1 MSDATSE
8 RWAEVDRYLAEL
20 VVRPD
25 PVLEEGNRDA
35 AAAGLPPIQV
45 SAAQGAFLGLLV
57 KIAGARTVLEIG
69 TLGGYS
75 TTWLARALPPG
86 GKVVSLELEAKH
98 AEVARRNLER
108 AGVSDRVEIRVGPAL
123 ESLRQLPTD
132 PLAPFDF
139 VFIDADK
146 LEYTDYLRGA
156 LGVARPG
163 TVIVAD
169 NVVRQ
174 GSVIEPGHA
183 DARVGG
189 IRRFLEEVARTPEL
203 EAVVVQMV
211 GAKGYDGMA
220 ILRVREARTPG
231 HPGATRP
238 RK

>member
-1 MSDATSE
+1 MSDVMSD
-8 RWAEVDRYLAEL
+8 RWADVDRYLADL

-25 PVLEEGNRDA
+25 PVLEAGNRDA
-35 AAAGLPPIQV
+35 AAAGLPSIQV

-75 TTWLARALPPG
+75 TSWIARALPSG
-86 GKVVSLELEAKH
+86 GKVVSLELEEQH
-98 AEVARRNLER
+98 AAVARRNLAR
-108 AGVSDRVEIRVGPAL
+108 AGVGDRVEIRVGPAL
-123 ESLRQLPTD
+123 DSLRKLPND

-146 LEYTDYLRGA
+146 IEYTDYLHA
-156 LGVARPG
+156 VLKVVHPG

-174 GSVIEPGHA
+174 GTILDAAHP

-189 IRRFLEEVARTPEL
+189 IRRFLEEVGRTPQL
-203 EAVVVQMV
+203 EGVVLQMV
-211 GAKGYDGMA
+211 GSKGYDGMA
-220 ILRVREARTPG
+220 FVRVRDV
-231 HPGATRP
+231 P
-238 RK
+238 R